1 MLTDLAQDWGLAAEN
16 EQVTIVGGANAGTY
30 RLDTVLGS
38 TGGAVGSSG
47 VSGTSVRV
55 SPSTVRVDRR
65 FAATGSTVYEV
76 DVDRLGVRTPQS
88 VTGEDASVQF
98 YL

>member
-1 MLTDLAQDWGLAAEN
+1 M
-16 EQVTIVGGANAGTY
+16 
-30 RLDTVLGS
+30 
-38 TGGAVGSSG
+38 GGAVGSSG

-55 SPSTVRVDRR
+55 SPSTLKVDRR
-65 FAATGSTVYEV
+65 FVATGATPYAVE
-76 DVDRLGVRTPQS
+76 VDRLGVRSPQT

>member
-1 MLTDLAQDWGLAAEN
+1 VEG
-16 EQVTIVGGANAGTY
+16 EQVTITGGANAGTY

-38 TGGAVGSSG
+38 TGGPVGSSG

-55 SPSTVRVDRR
+55 SPSTVRVNRR
-65 FAATGSTVYEV
+65 FVAAGSTPYEV
-76 DVDRLGVRTPQS
+76 DVDRLGARTPQT